1 MNNGSGIN
9 NVCLIIA
16 KNLNNGLKD
25 YAIVRNAYFV
35 RNYICWEFYH
45 PGGTICQTESKE
57 KIKILMNLHG
67 YKIKKYN
74 ILRTTESMSSD
85 IPYIACLI
93 ELYVNEI

>member
-16 KNLNNGLKD
+16 KNLNTGLKD
-25 YAIVRNAYFV
+25 YAIVRNAYID

-45 PGGTICQTESKE
+45 PGGTICQTESKD
-57 KIKILMNLHG
+57 KIKILMSLHG
-67 YKIKKYN
+67 YKIRNYK
-74 ILRTTESMSSD
+74 ILRTTESIDSD

-93 ELYVNEI
+93 ELYVNET